1 MQNDDLVEPTGM
13 TNHVQVVIYIGK
25 RYKDYEE
32 KVVTDRPS
40 TFSLQNKYEV
50 IDCFDRIEIEVVETV
65 DLSELSF
72 YRCHLNQ

>member
-13 TNHVQVVIYIGK
+13 TNHVPEAIDIGK
-25 RYKDYEE
+25 RYKDHEE

-40 TFSLQNKYEV
+40 MFSPQNKYEV
-50 IDCFDRIEIEVVETV
+50 IDCFDSIEIGDVETV

-72 YRCHLNQ
+72 YRSHLNQ